1 MPPTDPLPILTETNF
16 TARAEA
22 AKHVHVDVSSLASAL
37 RSRIDGDVRFDRSS
51 RALYATDG
59 SSYRQVPIGVV
70 LPRHTDDVVATIAT
84 CRDFGAPV
92 LSRGGARRSPVSVAT
107 RLSCWTSL
115 STWRTSSKSIPDA
128 GSRAS
133 SPA

>member
-92 LSRGGARRSPVSVAT
+92 LSRGGG
-107 RLSCWTSL
+107 TSL
-115 STWRTSSKSIPDA
+115 A
-128 GSRAS
+128 GQCCNA
-133 SPA
+133 AVVLDFTKYMANIL